1 VAPSMKTILY
11 PVTDP
16 SATKGVFTTLLGTEP
31 MVDSPQYVGYQIG
44 DLHVGLV
51 PNDPDLASA
60 LPYWHVDDI
69 EAAQKALLDAGAT
82 AGRAVRNVGGGKLVC
97 TVTDA
102 DGNVIGLTQTP

>member
-1 VAPSMKTILY
+1 MAPSMKTILY

-16 SATKGVFTTLLGTEP
+16 GAAKVVFTALFGAEP
-31 MVDSPQYVGYQIG
+31 MVDSPQYVGYQLG
-44 DLHVGLV
+44 ELHVGHV

-69 EAAQKALLDAGAT
+69 EAARKALLDAGAT
-82 AGRAVRNVGGGKLVC
+82 AKSAVRNVGGGKLVC
-97 TVTDA
+97 TVSDA

>member
-1 VAPSMKTILY
+1 MAPSMKTILY

-16 SATKGVFTTLLGTEP
+16 SVAKGVFTTLFETEP
-31 MVDSPQYVGYQIG
+31 MVDSPQYVGYQLG
-44 DLHVGLV
+44 ELHVGLV

-69 EAAQKALLDAGAT
+69 EAALQALLGAGGT
-82 AGRAVRNVGGGKLVC
+82 AGRPVRNVGGGKLVC
-97 TVTDA
+97 TVTDP